1 MSAPAD
7 TPAPEDF
14 AGASAG
20 GFAGAFDQRDVEDA
34 RAALDIARHVAA
46 EASAFLRGAAG
57 NVGRIDTKT
66 SVKDLVTEWDRRT
79 EDLIRARLQ
88 ALTPAVP
95 LLGEEGG
102 AWTPESASR
111 GAPAGPA
118 QESEHASDHVLGQAP
133 GQTHDRWLIDPIDGT
148 VNFAHG
154 LPIFAVSIA
163 LERRGRPLAGAV
175 YAPALGW
182 ELYGHRGGGAFLN
195 GERLAV
201 SQVPSLE
208 RALLATGFPYDR
220 ATNPDNN
227 FDRWEHFQRRA
238 GACRRL
244 GSASLDLCLVARGA
258 FDGYWENQ
266 LHPWDIAAGIVL
278 VEEAG
283 GRVTSFSGG
292 PLRMSDGETVA
303 SNGIIHDAILAEL
316 AALEQRRRASTIEP

>member
-7 TPAPEDF
+7 TRVAAVALDR
-14 AGASAG
+14 G
-20 GFAGAFDQRDVEDA
+20 DVEDA

-66 SVKDLVTEWDRRT
+66 SVRDLVTEWDRRT

-102 AWTPESASR
+102 AWAPETAAR
-111 GAPAGPA
+111 P
-118 QESEHASDHVLGQAP
+118 GQA
-133 GQTHDRWLIDPIDGT
+133 DRWLIDPIDGT

-163 LERRGRPLAGAV
+163 LERGGRPLAGAV

-182 ELYGHRGGGAFLN
+182 ELYGHRGGGAFMN

-201 SQVPSLE
+201 SQVPSLPG
-208 RALLATGFPYDR
+208 ALLATGFPYDR

-227 FDRWEHFQRRA
+227 FDRWEHFQRLA

-244 GSASLDLCLVARGA
+244 GAASLDLALVARGA

-266 LHPWDIAAGIVL
+266 LKPWDVAAGIVL

-283 GRVTSFSGG
+283 GRVSSFDGG
-292 PLRMSDGETVA
+292 PVSLANGQAVA
-303 SNGIIHDAILAEL
+303 SNGTIHDAILAEL
-316 AALEQRRRASTIEP
+316 AALEQRRGASGS

>member
-7 TPAPEDF
+7 TPAPT
-14 AGASAG
+14 ALNRG
-20 GFAGAFDQRDVEDA
+20 DVEDA
-34 RAALDIARHVAA
+34 RAALDIARQVAA

-66 SVKDLVTEWDRRT
+66 SATDLVTEWDRRT

-95 LLGEEGG
+95 MLGEEGG
-102 AWTPESASR
+102 EWVPESATG
-111 GAPAGPA
+111 GA
-118 QESEHASDHVLGQAP
+118 GQTP
-133 GQTHDRWLIDPIDGT
+133 GQSQAESQAQNQDRWLVDPIDGT

-182 ELYGHRGGGAFLN
+182 EFYGHRGGGAFLN

-292 PLRMSDGETVA
+292 PLRMSEGETVA

-316 AALEQRRRASTIEP
+316 TVLEQRRRASTIEP

>member
-1 MSAPAD
+1 MSVLAD
-7 TPAPEDF
+7 TRAP
-14 AGASAG
+14 GAAVTLNRG
-20 GFAGAFDQRDVEDA
+20 DVEDA
-34 RAALDIARHVAA
+34 RAALDIARQVAA
-46 EASAFLRGAAG
+46 EASAFLRGSAG

-66 SVKDLVTEWDRRT
+66 SVRDLVTEWDRRT

-102 AWTPESASR
+102 AWAPDAAAAAS
-111 GAPAGPA
+111 P
-118 QESEHASDHVLGQAP
+118 GQA
-133 GQTHDRWLIDPIDGT
+133 DRWLIDPIDGT

-163 LERRGRPLAGAV
+163 LERAGRPLAGAV

-182 ELYGHRGGGAFLN
+182 ELYGHRGGGAFMN
-195 GERLAV
+195 GERMAV
-201 SQVPSLE
+201 SQVPSLS

-227 FDRWEHFQRRA
+227 FDRWEHFQRLA

-244 GSASLDLCLVARGA
+244 GAASLDLALVARGA

-266 LHPWDIAAGIVL
+266 LKPWDIAAGIVL

-283 GRVTSFSGG
+283 GRVSSFDGG
-292 PLRMSDGETVA
+292 PVSLSNGQTVA
-303 SNGIIHDAILAEL
+303 SNGTIHDAILAEL
-316 AALEQRRRASTIEP
+316 AVLEQRRSASGS

>member
-1 MSAPAD
+1 MSAPSD
-7 TPAPEDF
+7 TPVALDR
-14 AGASAG
+14 G
-20 GFAGAFDQRDVEDA
+20 DVEDA
-34 RAALDIARHVAA
+34 RAALDIARQVAA

-79 EDLIRARLQ
+79 EDLIRGRLQ

-102 AWTPESASR
+102 AWVPEAVPG
-111 GAPAGPA
+111 GAPAGR
-118 QESEHASDHVLGQAP
+118 

-182 ELYGHRGGGAFLN
+182 EFYGHRGGGAFLN

-208 RALLATGFPYDR
+208 RALLTTGFPYDR

-244 GSASLDLCLVARGA
+244 GAASLDLCLVARGT

-316 AALEQRRRASTIEP
+316 ASLPQRRRASRIEP

>member
-1 MSAPAD
+1 MSTRAD
-7 TPAPEDF
+7 TPAP
-14 AGASAG
+14 AVTSTAVTLNRG
-20 GFAGAFDQRDVEDA
+20 DVEDA
-34 RAALDIARHVAA
+34 RAALDIARQVAA
-46 EASAFLRGAAG
+46 EASLFLRGAAG

-66 SVKDLVTEWDRRT
+66 SAQDLVTEWDRRT

-102 AWTPESASR
+102 AWAPDVESV
-111 GAPAGPA
+111 PA
-118 QESEHASDHVLGQAP
+118 DP
-133 GQTHDRWLIDPIDGT
+133 GRADRWLIDPIDGT

-154 LPIFAVSIA
+154 LPLFAVSIA

-182 ELYGHRGGGAFLN
+182 ELYGHRGGGAFMN
-195 GERLAV
+195 GARMAV
-201 SQVPSLE
+201 SQVPSLP
-208 RALLATGFPYDR
+208 RAMLATGFPYDR

-227 FDRWEHFQRRA
+227 FDRWQHFQRCA

-244 GSASLDLCLVARGA
+244 GSAALDLSLVARGS
-258 FDGYWENQ
+258 FDGYWERQ
-266 LHPWDIAAGIVL
+266 LKPWDIAAGIVL

-283 GRVTSFSGG
+283 GRVSSFSGG
-292 PLRMSDGETVA
+292 PVSLSSGEAVA

-316 AALEQRRRASTIEP
+316 AVLEQRAARPMS

>member
-1 MSAPAD
+1 MSKPAD
-7 TPAPEDF
+7 TSAPV
-14 AGASAG
+14 
-20 GFAGAFDQRDVEDA
+20 AFGRGDVEDA
-34 RAALDIARHVAA
+34 RAALDIARQVAA

-66 SVKDLVTEWDRRT
+66 SARDLVTEWDRRT

-102 AWTPESASR
+102 AWAPETASG
-111 GAPAGPA
+111 GAPQAEA
-118 QESEHASDHVLGQAP
+118 QL
-133 GQTHDRWLIDPIDGT
+133 HDRWLIDPIDGT

-182 ELYGHRGGGAFLN
+182 EFYGHRGGGAFLN

-244 GSASLDLCLVARGA
+244 GSAALDLSLVARGA

-283 GRVTSFSGG
+283 GRVSSFSGG
-292 PLRMSDGETVA
+292 PLCMSDGEAVA
-303 SNGIIHDAILAEL
+303 SNGTIHGAILAEL
-316 AALEQRRRASTIEP
+316 AALEQRRRASPTEL

>member
-7 TPAPEDF
+7 TPAPT
-14 AGASAG
+14 ALNRG
-20 GFAGAFDQRDVEDA
+20 DVEDA
-34 RAALDIARHVAA
+34 RAALDIARQVAA

-102 AWTPESASR
+102 AWEPESATGGADQTASR
-111 GAPAGPA
+111 
-118 QESEHASDHVLGQAP
+118 S
-133 GQTHDRWLIDPIDGT
+133 HDRWLIDPIDGT

-182 ELYGHRGGGAFLN
+182 ELYGHRGGGAFQN

-292 PLRMSDGETVA
+292 PLRMSEGETVA

-316 AALEQRRRASTIEP
+316 ASLPQRRRASTIEP

>member
-1 MSAPAD
+1 MSPAPPD
-7 TPAPEDF
+7 TPVSPVSLDR
-14 AGASAG
+14 G
-20 GFAGAFDQRDVEDA
+20 DIEDA
-34 RAALDIARHVAA
+34 RAALDITRGVAA
-46 EASAFLRGAAG
+46 EAAAFLRGAAG
-57 NVGRIDTKT
+57 NIGRIDTKRT
-66 SVKDLVTEWDRRT
+66 PRDLVTEWDRRT

-95 LLGEEGG
+95 LLGEERG
-102 AWTPESASR
+102 AWAGE
-111 GAPAGPA
+111 GAAAEPA
-118 QESEHASDHVLGQAP
+118 
-133 GQTHDRWLIDPIDGT
+133 DRWLIDPIDGT

-182 ELYGHRGGGAFLN
+182 EHYGHRGGGAFMN
-195 GERLAV
+195 GTRMAV
-201 SQVPSLE
+201 SGVTSLP
-208 RALLATGFPYDR
+208 RAMLATGFPYDR

-244 GSASLDLCLVARGA
+244 GAASLDLCMVARGW

-266 LHPWDIAAGIVL
+266 LQPWDIAAGVLL

-283 GRVTSFSGG
+283 GRVSGFDGG
-292 PLRMSDGETVA
+292 PLRLAEGEAVA
-303 SNGIIHDAILAEL
+303 SNGAIHDAILAEL
-316 AALEQRRRASTIEP
+316 AGLRQRPGATPARARAPES

>member
-1 MSAPAD
+1 MSTPAD
-7 TPAPEDF
+7 TSAPV
-14 AGASAG
+14 
-20 GFAGAFDQRDVEDA
+20 AFDRGDVEDA
-34 RAALDIARHVAA
+34 RAALDIARQVAA
-46 EASAFLRGAAG
+46 EASVFLRGAAG

-66 SVKDLVTEWDRRT
+66 SVRDLVTDWDRRT

-102 AWTPESASR
+102 AWAPETAA
-111 GAPAGPA
+111 GDAPAN
-118 QESEHASDHVLGQAP
+118 QA
-133 GQTHDRWLIDPIDGT
+133 HDRWLIDPIDGT

-182 ELYGHRGGGAFLN
+182 EFYGHRGGGAFMN
-195 GERLAV
+195 GERMAV
-201 SQVPSLE
+201 SQVPSLQ

-227 FDRWEHFQRRA
+227 FDRWEHFQRQA

-244 GSASLDLCLVARGA
+244 GSAALDLSLVARGW

-283 GRVTSFSGG
+283 GRVSSFSGG
-292 PLRMSDGETVA
+292 PLRLSDGETVA
-303 SNGIIHDAILAEL
+303 SNGTIHEAILAEL
-316 AALEQRRRASTIEP
+316 TALEQRRSASLIAPEEP

>member
-1 MSAPAD
+1 MSVSAD
-7 TPAPEDF
+7 TRAPTAAVSLDR
-14 AGASAG
+14 G
-20 GFAGAFDQRDVEDA
+20 DVEDA

-66 SVKDLVTEWDRRT
+66 SVRDLVTEWDRRT
-79 EDLIRARLQ
+79 EDLIRGRLQ
-88 ALTPAVP
+88 ALTPAVS

-102 AWTPESASR
+102 AW
-111 GAPAGPA
+111 APATG
-118 QESEHASDHVLGQAP
+118 ASPGQA
-133 GQTHDRWLIDPIDGT
+133 DRWLIDPIDGT

-163 LERRGRPLAGAV
+163 LERAGRPLAGAV

-182 ELYGHRGGGAFLN
+182 ELYGHRGGGAFMN

-201 SQVPSLE
+201 SQVPSLS

-227 FDRWEHFQRRA
+227 FDRWEHFQRLA

-244 GSASLDLCLVARGA
+244 GAASLDLALVARGA

-266 LHPWDIAAGIVL
+266 LKPWDIAAGIVL

-283 GRVTSFSGG
+283 GRVTSFDGG
-292 PLRMSDGETVA
+292 PVSLSSGQAVA
-303 SNGIIHDAILAEL
+303 SNGTIHDAILAEL
-316 AALEQRRRASTIEP
+316 AVLEQRRGASGS

>member
-7 TPAPEDF
+7 TPAPVAF
-14 AGASAG
+14 APVA
-20 GFAGAFDQRDVEDA
+20 FARGDAEDA
-34 RAALDIARHVAA
+34 RAALDIARQVAA

-66 SVKDLVTEWDRRT
+66 SVTDLVTEWDRRT

-102 AWTPESASR
+102 AWAPESATR
-111 GAPAGPA
+111 GA
-118 QESEHASDHVLGQAP
+118 GQTP
-133 GQTHDRWLIDPIDGT
+133 GQSQAQSQAQSQDRWLVDPIDGT

-182 ELYGHRGGGAFLN
+182 EFYGHRGGGAFLN

-208 RALLATGFPYDR
+208 RALLTTGFPYDR

-244 GSASLDLCLVARGA
+244 GAASLDLCLVARGT

-266 LHPWDIAAGIVL
+266 LHPWDIAAGVVL

-283 GRVTSFSGG
+283 GRVTSFRGG
-292 PLRMSDGETVA
+292 PLRMSEGEMVA

-316 AALEQRRRASTIEP
+316 ASLPQRRRASPTEP

>member
-1 MSAPAD
+1 MSTPADISAPV
-7 TPAPEDF
+7 TFHE
-14 AGASAG
+14 G
-20 GFAGAFDQRDVEDA
+20 DVEDA

-46 EASAFLRGAAG
+46 EASVFLRGAAG

-102 AWTPESASR
+102 AWTPEAASG
-111 GAPAGPA
+111 GAPAAGPA
-118 QESEHASDHVLGQAP
+118 QAG
-133 GQTHDRWLIDPIDGT
+133 DRWLIDPIDGT

-182 ELYGHRGGGAFLN
+182 EFYGHRGGGAFLG

-208 RALLATGFPYDR
+208 RALLTTGFPYDR

-266 LHPWDIAAGIVL
+266 LHPWDIAAGVVL

-283 GRVTSFSGG
+283 GRVSSFGGG
-292 PLRMSDGETVA
+292 PLSMSNGEAVA
-303 SNGIIHDAILAEL
+303 SNGTIHDAILAEL
-316 AALEQRRRASTIEP
+316 AALEQRRRASSIEP